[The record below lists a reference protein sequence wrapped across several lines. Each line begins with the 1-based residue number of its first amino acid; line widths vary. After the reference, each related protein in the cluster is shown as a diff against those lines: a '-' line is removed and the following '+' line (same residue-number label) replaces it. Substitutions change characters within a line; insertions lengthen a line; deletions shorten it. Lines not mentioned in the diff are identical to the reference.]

1 MAMGDEHHQS
11 PAIARLFNSHLRL
24 SRAFHF
30 LFFIIGLSLG
40 VTTSLYLKS
49 FSFNLQASLTSPISL
64 SPPPPPPSPPPPPH
78 ATLPLTEK
86 RFLIHNM
93 ADEELFWRASMV
105 PRIQE
110 FPYKRVA
117 KVAFMFLTK
126 GPLPLGPL
134 WEKFFK
140 GHEGLYSIYVHTD
153 PLYNQLV
160 PENSVF
166 HRRRIPSKPVQWGKP
181 TMIDAE
187 RRLLAN
193 ALLDFSNERFILL
206 SDTCIPLFNFTTTY
220 NYLVNSNQTFVASY
234 DDPRKIGRGR
244 YNHQMWPTISI
255 SQWRK
260 GSQWFEV
267 DRRLAIEI
275 VSDRKYYPLFQE
287 HCHPPCYTDEHYI
300 PTLANILSP
309 ELNSNRTVTWVDWS
323 RMGPHPGRF
332 FREAISVEFLDQIR
346 DWLPLFELSLTYSS
360 NDWSVLKSKSGQ
372 IETEGLIWRGSTKSS
387 TRSPTQTLSNQYNS
401 HNHIVKVMLF
411 DQRAEAEATGGG
423 GGRRQMEGANAG
435 VEAEAEAGAARQR
448 WRRRRR
454 RGCDDQTEARLQ
466 RSGKGLR

>member
-1 MAMGDEHHQS
+1 MQAGLSSPKPNSPSCRQIALSLSLSLVFSAMAMGDEHHQS

-49 FSFNLQASLTSPISL
+49 FSFNLQASLTSPFSL
-64 SPPPPPPSPPPPPH
+64 SPPPPPPPPPSPPPPPH

-346 DWLPLFELSLTYSS
+346 FGTNCTYNGDSTPMCFLFARKFFPNTVHPLLQLSS
-360 NDWSVLKSKSGQ
+360 
-372 IETEGLIWRGSTKSS
+372 
-387 TRSPTQTLSNQYNS
+387 
-401 HNHIVKVMLF
+401 M
-411 DQRAEAEATGGG
+411 
-423 GGRRQMEGANAG
+423 
-435 VEAEAEAGAARQR
+435 
-448 WRRRRR
+448 
-454 RGCDDQTEARLQ
+454 
-466 RSGKGLR
+466 

>member
-24 SRAFHF
+24 SRAVHF

-49 FSFNLQASLTSPISL
+49 FSFNLQASLTSPVSL
-64 SPPPPPPSPPPPPH
+64 SPPPPPPSPPPPPPPH

-86 RFLIHNM
+86 RLLIHNM
-93 ADEELFWRASMV
+93 DDEELFWRASMV

-220 NYLVNSNQTFVASY
+220 IYLVNSNQTFVASY

-300 PTLANILSP
+300 PTLVNILSP
-309 ELNSNRTVTWVDWS
+309 KQNSNRTVTWVDWS

-346 DWLPLFELSLTYSS
+346 FGTNCTYNGDSTPMCFLFARKFFPNTLHPLLQLSS
-360 NDWSVLKSKSGQ
+360 
-372 IETEGLIWRGSTKSS
+372 
-387 TRSPTQTLSNQYNS
+387 
-401 HNHIVKVMLF
+401 M
-411 DQRAEAEATGGG
+411 
-423 GGRRQMEGANAG
+423 
-435 VEAEAEAGAARQR
+435 
-448 WRRRRR
+448 
-454 RGCDDQTEARLQ
+454 
-466 RSGKGLR
+466 